1 MNFAGAR
8 AGRAAEP
15 LALAGGGTGRR
26 AAVWRDCPAMSWRV
40 VKFNPRRYVQ
50 SSVYRSC
57 PPPRGVPGSDSL
69 GRGWPVRF
77 LFRLA
82 ARIQCIRVVLL
93 PSWRNRALR
102 QRKGLLDALF
112 RSLLGIGLAV
122 AVGQRG
128 LVLRDRLVPLR
139 EDLIRI
145 IGVAGDVVHPA
156 EIDVGPGNR
165 AWVVGE
171 LDGLGQMV
179 ERLVRVPFHQVD
191 ATQYVVRLGIRGIGL
206 QI

>member
-8 AGRAAEP
+8 AGRVAEP

-57 PPPRGVPGSDSL
+57 PPPRGAPGSDSL

-139 EDLIRI
+139 EGVIRI
-145 IGVAGDVVHPA
+145 IGVAGDVVH
-156 EIDVGPGNR
+156 
-165 AWVVGE
+165 
-171 LDGLGQMV
+171 
-179 ERLVRVPFHQVD
+179 
-191 ATQYVVRLGIRGIGL
+191 
-206 QI
+206 